1 MEGLAEAKK
10 ATEEIF
16 ARNIQTAGMHKAEVE
31 GAYAANKAAE
41 ERMVAEVARVTA
53 ESEEKLESLNAA
65 WGSEKAEWG
74 RRKDTL
80 TAALAQFL
88 GSGFRVE
95 GCRSRG
101 LGLGW
106 EV

>member
-1 MEGLAEAKK
+1 MNKAAVEGLAEAKK

-16 ARNIQTAGMHKAEVE
+16 ARSIQTAGMHKAEVE
-31 GAYAANKAAE
+31 GAHAANKAAE

-65 WGSEKAEWG
+65 WESEKAEWG

-80 TAALAQFL
+80 NAALAQ
-88 GSGFRVE
+88 V
-95 GCRSRG
+95 
-101 LGLGW
+101 
-106 EV
+106 